1 MNILDNLREGFRSWL
16 GVTDPTDE
24 SRREMV
30 TEYGRLYDYFR
41 GKHKKPLKVK
51 PLQADDNLTINLTG
65 LVVDRNVSLL
75 FGKGVEFDLEG
86 EEESAEQDYI
96 DAVWKVN
103 KKSILLHDLAEFGGI
118 FGTCFVKLLP
128 EAAEVEG
135 ESVPRIIALDPAL
148 LEIETDPEDKDRV
161 IAYEIEYGYMVGDEK
176 ILRRE
181 RTEMAAFPG
190 EAPAEGEPAPMVVSW
205 VIRRYERSR
214 LTGSKWQLVD
224 ETIWPYPFPPIHH
237 WKNLPAAG
245 SCYGRSD
252 LSEDVIALQD
262 GVNFVA
268 SNINKILRYH
278 AHPKTWGRGF
288 GAHSKASWG
297 ADEMITLPDAEGMI
311 QNLEMVSDLASSAGF
326 LQFLRQA
333 LFDISRTVDISSMVD
348 KLGALTNFGLRVLFN
363 DSLDKLG
370 TKREL
375 YGDALVEINRRLL
388 VMAEAGEDGGSV
400 KWPEALPIDGLNQAQ
415 EVTADLAAGIVDK
428 QTAATKRGYDWTVV
442 SERLQEQQATGDN
455 VGAAILRAFG
465 RGE

>member
-1 MNILDNLREGFRSWL
+1 MSILDNLREGFRAWL
-16 GVTDPTDE
+16 GVTDPSDE
-24 SRREMV
+24 SRRELV
-30 TEYGRLYDYFR
+30 TTYSRYWDYFR
-41 GKHKKPLKVK
+41 GKHKQPLKVK
-51 PLQADDNLTINLTG
+51 PRQVDDNLVVNLTG

-75 FGKGVEFDLEG
+75 FGKSVKFDLEG
-86 EEESAEQDYI
+86 DDDAAEQQYV
-96 DAVWKVN
+96 DAVWKAN
-103 KKSILLHDLAEFGGI
+103 KKAILLHDIAEFGGI

-128 EAAEVEG
+128 DAAEIQG
-135 ESVPRIIALDPAL
+135 ATVPRIVALDPAL
-148 LEIETDPEDKDRV
+148 LQIETDPEDKDKV
-161 IAYEIEYGYMVGDEK
+161 TAYEIEYGYMVGDQK

-181 RTEMAAFPG
+181 RTEVASLLG
-190 EAPAEGEPAPMVVSW
+190 EAPEGEPVPMVASW
-205 VIRRYERSR
+205 VVRRYERSR
-214 LTGSKWQLVD
+214 LTSDKWQLVE

-288 GAHSKASWG
+288 GTMSQGSWG

-311 QNLEMVSDLASSAGF
+311 QNLEMSSDLASSAGF

-348 KLGALTNFGLRVLFN
+348 KLGALTNFGLRVLFK
-363 DSLDKLG
+363 DSMDKLG

-388 VMAEAGEDGGSV
+388 VMADAGDDGGSV
-400 KWPEALPIDGLNQAQ
+400 KWPEVLPIDGLNQAQ

-428 QTAATKRGYDWTVV
+428 QTAAMKRGYDWAVV
-442 SERLQEQQATGDN
+442 SERLAEQQVAGDS
-455 VGAAILRAFG
+455 VGAAILRAFSQG
-465 RGE
+465 K